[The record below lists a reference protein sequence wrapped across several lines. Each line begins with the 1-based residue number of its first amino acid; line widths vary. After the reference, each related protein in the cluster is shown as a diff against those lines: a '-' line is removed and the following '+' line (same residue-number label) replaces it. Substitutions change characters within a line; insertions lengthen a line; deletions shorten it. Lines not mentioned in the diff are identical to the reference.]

1 MEFYGGYQVYSESG
15 IDLTL
20 LTERLKMTITERW
33 QANARALEVVE
44 AFRNAKPAQCQT
56 DLQSLVTGQ
65 VEFVVVGG
73 LAMVT
78 RGTSFITE
86 DLDVCYR
93 RSPEN
98 IVRLASAIAAV
109 RTIPS
114 RRPEGFPFTSML
126 QLSPQD

>member
-1 MEFYGGYQVYSESG
+1 MPN
-15 IDLTL
+15 L
-20 LTERLKMTITERW
+20 L
-33 QANARALEVVE
+33 NAI
-44 AFRNAKPAQCQT
+44 PI
-56 DLQSLVTGQ
+56 LQSLVTGQ

-98 IVRLASAIAAV
+98 IVRLASAIAKFEPYLRGA
-109 RTIPS
+109 
-114 RRPEGFPFTSML
+114 PEGLPFRFDAPTISAGLNFTLTTSCGSLDVLGEIAGIGDYSSVL
-126 QLSPQD
+126 QQSTAEEVFGLS